1 MTKQIALLLLG
12 LAGCASSNAAVSED
26 DALRERTFQFSGG
39 DDLAVRAAYDLR
51 CTKPQMQ
58 CQVLQR
64 AGMFQVAVT
73 AGVRGCGY
81 QATYV
86 RGAGTSGAWI
96 LNGPVVPDLPPPP
109 PPMMAPPPAMAPAVR

>member
-26 DALRERTFQFSGG
+26 DALRERTFQFSDG

-96 LNGPVVPDLPPPP
+96 LNGPVMPDLPPSS
-109 PPMMAPPPAMAPAVR
+109 PPMMAPSSVMAPAVR